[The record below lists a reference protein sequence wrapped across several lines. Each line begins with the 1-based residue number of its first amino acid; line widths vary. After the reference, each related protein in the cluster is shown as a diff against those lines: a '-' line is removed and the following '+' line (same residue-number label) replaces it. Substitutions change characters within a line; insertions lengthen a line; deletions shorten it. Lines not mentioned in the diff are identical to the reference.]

1 MSTKHRLISSAI
13 DLMSNKSYNSVGVQ
27 DICNRAEVKKGS
39 FYHFFPSKR
48 DLTIEAL
55 GSLWDEYK
63 NSVIIPIFES
73 DKTPYEKLRDFFTF
87 GYEHQMRAKSC
98 TGCVSGCSFG
108 NLSLELSTQDE
119 TIRKK
124 IENIFDDW
132 SYYIEK
138 TIQEAI
144 SRGEISASVNVRES
158 AQALIAL
165 AEGILLLCK
174 TYNDPE
180 LIMKI
185 TDNLFEI
192 IKIRR

>member
-1 MSTKHRLISSAI
+1 MGTKDRLINSAI
-13 DLMSNKSYNSVGVQ
+13 DLMRNKSYNSVGVQ

-55 GSLWDEYK
+55 DSLWNEYK
-63 NSVIIPIFES
+63 KSVIIPIFES
-73 DKTPYEKLRDFFTF
+73 EMTPYEKLKDFFTF
-87 GYEHQMRAKSC
+87 GYEHQMKAKSFS
-98 TGCVSGCSFG
+98 GCVSGCSFG

-124 IENIFDDW
+124 IEYIFDEW
-132 SYYIEK
+132 SNYIEK

-144 SRGEISASVNVRES
+144 GRGEISPSVNVRES
-158 AQALIAL
+158 AQAIIAL

-174 TYNDPE
+174 TYNNPE
-180 LIMKI
+180 LIKRI

-192 IKIRR
+192 VRIKR